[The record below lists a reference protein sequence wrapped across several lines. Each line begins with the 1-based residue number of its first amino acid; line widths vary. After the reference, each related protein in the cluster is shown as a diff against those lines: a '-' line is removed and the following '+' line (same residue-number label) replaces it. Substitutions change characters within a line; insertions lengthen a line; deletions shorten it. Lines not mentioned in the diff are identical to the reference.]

1 MSKLTEMNL
10 VENGIK
16 TPSSAI
22 APIMNVN
29 KKDHYEQRSNVYNGC
44 R

>member
-16 TPSSAI
+16 TTSAI
-22 APIMNVN
+22 APIMNGN
-29 KKDHYEQRSNVYNGC
+29 EKDH
-44 R
+44 

>member
-16 TPSSAI
+16 TPSAI

-29 KKDHYEQRSNVYNGC
+29 EKDY
-44 R
+44 